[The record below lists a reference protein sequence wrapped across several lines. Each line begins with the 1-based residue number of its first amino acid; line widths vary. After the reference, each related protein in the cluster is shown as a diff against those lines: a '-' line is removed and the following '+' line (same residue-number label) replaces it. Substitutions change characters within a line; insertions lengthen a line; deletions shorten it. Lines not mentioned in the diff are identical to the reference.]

1 MNRREALKRTALL
14 FGVAASPATLTRAL
28 AEMSEVGGSARYL
41 TSSQLKVAAAMAE
54 RILPATDTPGALDAG
69 VPQFIDVF
77 YGLVLSEED
86 RNQLRTGLGTL
97 DRAGYDNLSGKEQ
110 DQVILDIAENNAAPG
125 KAWLRQFRSLTFN
138 GYFSS
143 EAAAKS
149 GFVWDPVPQKGVP
162 CQPLDATSGRAY
174 FE

>member
-14 FGVAASPATLTRAL
+14 FGVAASPATITRAL
-28 AEMSEVGGSARYL
+28 AEMAEIGGSARYL
-41 TSSQLKVAAAMAE
+41 TSSQLKVVAAMAE
-54 RILPATDTPGALDAG
+54 RILPATDTPGAIDAG

-77 YGLVLSEED
+77 YGLVLSAED
-86 RNQLRTGLGTL
+86 QNKLRTGLGEL
-97 DRAGYDNLSGKEQ
+97 DRAGYDNLSGEEQ
-110 DQVILDIAENNAAPG
+110 DKVILDIAENNAAPG
-125 KAWLRQFRSLTFN
+125 KAWLRQFRGLTFN

-149 GFVWDPVPQKGVP
+149 GFVWDPVPREGVA
-162 CQPLDATSGRAY
+162 CQPLDATNGRAY